1 MRKIESFMRKA
12 IEKYDLIQNGDK
24 IAVGLSGGKDSL
36 ALLVG
41 LSKLKSYLKINF
53 ELIALI
59 VDNGNPENKF
69 ENLESF
75 CRKYNVPLHIYKSNI
90 YQVVFEIR
98 KEKNPCA
105 LCAKMR
111 RGILCTYAKELGA
124 NKVALGH
131 HADDLIETF
140 FMSLFYE
147 GRLSTFSP
155 KSHLDKT
162 NITIIRPLLLCYE
175 TDIINATKYFPIL
188 KNSCPV
194 DGTTKRE
201 EMKNFVK
208 TAIKENKVKKD
219 VLFKAIISPDRYNL
233 FK

>member
-1 MRKIESFMRKA
+1 MRKA

-53 ELIALI
+53 ELIAII

-175 TDIINATKYFPIL
+175 TDIINATKHFPIL

>member
-53 ELIALI
+53 ELIAII

-175 TDIINATKYFPIL
+175 TDIINATKHFPIL

-194 DGTTKRE
+194 DGATKRE

>member
-53 ELIALI
+53 ELIAII

-175 TDIINATKYFPIL
+175 TDIINATKHFPIL

>member
-12 IEKYDLIQNGDK
+12 IEKYALIQDGDK
-24 IAVGLSGGKDSL
+24 IAIGLSGGKDSL

-41 LSKLKSYLKINF
+41 LLKLKSYLKINF
-53 ELIALI
+53 ELIAII

-75 CRKYNVPLHIYKSNI
+75 CRKYNVPLLIYKSNI

-175 TDIINATKYFPIL
+175 TDIINATKHFPIL

-208 TAIKENKVKKD
+208 TTIKENKVKKD